1 MKKHHRTIRIIYFTV
16 LILGSFLV
24 GVMISAFNLEG
35 TIRQVVYW
43 GWIAFILIC
52 ALLINFL
59 WQKKLFR
66 KISDLTPTVYRDPDL
81 YIQQIHELLDDMR
94 SKPLRQLLTINHAA
108 ALCCKKDY
116 TAALSMLEQIP
127 SDKVISVYRPVYW
140 ADLALTYFYLGE
152 EEKASQI
159 MKDQQT
165 IFAKWKDSKHLGGT
179 LAVLHIFDL
188 LSQKEFGQ
196 AQEAIDTLRPRWE
209 DEHNAEDF
217 DLLQKR
223 CLLQK

>member
-66 KISDLTPTVYRDPDL
+66 KISDLTPTLYRDPDL
-81 YIQQIHELLDDMR
+81 YHQRKATKIHR
-94 SKPLRQLLTINHAA
+94 RA
-108 ALCCKKDY
+108 
-116 TAALSMLEQIP
+116 
-127 SDKVISVYRPVYW
+127 
-140 ADLALTYFYLGE
+140 
-152 EEKASQI
+152 
-159 MKDQQT
+159 
-165 IFAKWKDSKHLGGT
+165 
-179 LAVLHIFDL
+179 
-188 LSQKEFGQ
+188 
-196 AQEAIDTLRPRWE
+196 
-209 DEHNAEDF
+209 
-217 DLLQKR
+217 
-223 CLLQK
+223 

>member
-66 KISDLTPTVYRDPDL
+66 KISDLTPTLYRDPDL

-116 TAALSMLEQIP
+116 TADFPASKIHCPLYCHAVP
-127 SDKVISVYRPVYW
+127 SPP
-140 ADLALTYFYLGE
+140 
-152 EEKASQI
+152 
-159 MKDQQT
+159 M
-165 IFAKWKDSKHLGGT
+165 
-179 LAVLHIFDL
+179 
-188 LSQKEFGQ
+188 
-196 AQEAIDTLRPRWE
+196 
-209 DEHNAEDF
+209 
-217 DLLQKR
+217 
-223 CLLQK
+223 